1 MFSLS
6 DLIVLMSDAA
16 DFDRKQTEREIVDSL
31 IVTHHARIAHT
42 LREYVSCMGQSSD
55 SPTCSGM
62 PTHEYLTELT
72 DFGIK
77 IQKYTIF
84 MGRLLECRDAL
95 QA

>member
-6 DLIVLMSDAA
+6 DLIVLLSDLT
-16 DFDRKQTEREIVDSL
+16 DFDRKRTEREIVDSL
-31 IVTHHARIAHT
+31 IVSHHARIAHT

-72 DFGIK
+72 DLGTK
-77 IQKYTIF
+77 IQKYRVF
-84 MGRLLECRDAL
+84 MGRLLEYRDAL